1 LGDGILFAT
10 LFRDRFLYAKDTA
23 TWYEWNGVCWQQDIM
38 NRSLASVE
46 EVALLYLGEYK
57 KVSVMIADL
66 LAEGADAKGDPIKKL
81 QDKQDMLLKRVSQL
95 RAAGKRRAACLEF
108 AHTLPA
114 NSLAIK
120 GEEFDKQ
127 PWLFPC
133 KNGVIDLRTGLL
145 KPGRPDDFLSLAS
158 PVEFLGID
166 YPAPLWEKSLSEI
179 FNCNAEMVAY
189 VHRLF
194 GYCMTGI
201 VNQKVFPV
209 LYGRTGW
216 NGRSLIIE
224 TINYVMGAMAGSIAS
239 EMLLS
244 QKFAKSSSGPSPDIM
259 SLKGIRLSFASE
271 IDENQRFSAAKIKKL
286 TGKNELVG
294 RHPND
299 KYEIRFPPTQKI
311 MIETN
316 IQPSAPANDKS
327 FWERMHLIPFEI
339 SFVNRDPLEA
349 HERRAILDLD
359 DQIRKEAPG
368 ILAWLVRG
376 CLLWQQQGLNPPLA
390 VTEAAA
396 KYQRNE
402 DLLGDF
408 IDACCV
414 RNAGAK
420 VQSKVIYQ
428 RYVEWYKEN
437 VDSRENKEPTSTT
450 FGKQLGQIF
459 EKHRSN
465 GCVFYTGIDVLQQS
479 DDSRQGELGT

>member
-1 LGDGILFAT
+1 
-10 LFRDRFLYAKDTA
+10 
-23 TWYEWNGVCWQQDIM
+23 M
-38 NRSLASVE
+38 
-46 EVALLYLGEYK
+46 
-57 KVSVMIADL
+57 
-66 LAEGADAKGDPIKKL
+66 
-81 QDKQDMLLKRVSQL
+81 
-95 RAAGKRRAACLEF
+95 
-108 AHTLPA
+108 
-114 NSLAIK
+114 
-120 GEEFDKQ
+120 
-127 PWLFPC
+127 
-133 KNGVIDLRTGLL
+133 
-145 KPGRPDDFLSLAS
+145 
-158 PVEFLGID
+158 EFLGID
-166 YPAPLWEKSLSEI
+166 YPAPIWDKSLLEI
-179 FNCNAEMVAY
+179 QNGKEDMVAY
-189 VHRLF
+189 LNRLF
-194 GYCMTGI
+194 GYCATGI

-299 KYEIRFPPTQKI
+299 KYEVRFPPTQKI

-359 DQIRKEAPG
+359 EQILKEASG

-376 CLLWQQQGLNPPLA
+376 CLLWQQHGLNPPLA

-414 RNAGAK
+414 RNPGAR
-420 VQSKVIYQ
+420 VQSKMIYQ

-437 VDSRENKEPTSTT
+437 IDSRDGKEPTSTT

-465 GCVFYTGIDVLQQS
+465 GCVFYDGIDILKTADQQ
-479 DDSRQGELGT
+479 QGESGT